1 MKDRESTYAHG
12 GLLRRDGEI
21 SLTAK
26 TKILFHWTEVQYER
40 EKLHKRVTDAERETR
55 LLEARIQ
62 QIEEVARTGLSMYRD
77 GATATALSLLFTD
90 ILTHAK
96 R

>member
-1 MKDRESTYAHG
+1 MSETAYFRSMYPTG
-12 GLLRRDGEI
+12 GEI
-21 SLTAK
+21 SLQIK
-26 TKILFHWTEVQYER
+26 RKVMYHWREVEAER

-55 LLEARIQ
+55 RLEDRLKQ
-62 QIEEVARTGLSMYRD
+62 VEEVARTGLSLYRN